1 MACNQEKSTRQ
12 LPSIIELVNM
22 YCDPILARKFAK
34 WWNECQDDDAVIPFE
49 IDISNIRASENCQ
62 EESED

>member
-1 MACNQEKSTRQ
+1 
-12 LPSIIELVNM
+12 M